1 MVIKMNNDI
10 TFPIPDKEL
19 CERYEKLFSG
29 AVNDVLREYGYLDN
43 TLPHEILPLREK
55 MKVCGIAFT
64 IKGAKN
70 LTLEGEME
78 RRAEML
84 EAIHPDSVVVWDT
97 SGDDKSAQWGEIMTL
112 AAKTRGCRG
121 AVIDGGIR
129 DTDRILGLDFPIFH
143 RYRTS
148 NGMLGRF
155 RMIDYQI
162 PVKIG
167 DVTIQPG
174 DVIFGDIDG
183 VLVIPRGLAYEVLLK
198 SERILTN
205 EFEIKRQ
212 VADGMKPSEV
222 VRNGGYF

>member
-1 MVIKMNNDI
+1 MNYDI
-10 TFPIPDKEL
+10 TFPITDKEL

-143 RYRTS
+143 
-148 NGMLGRF
+148 
-155 RMIDYQI
+155 
-162 PVKIG
+162 
-167 DVTIQPG
+167 
-174 DVIFGDIDG
+174 
-183 VLVIPRGLAYEVLLK
+183 
-198 SERILTN
+198 
-205 EFEIKRQ
+205 
-212 VADGMKPSEV
+212 
-222 VRNGGYF
+222 